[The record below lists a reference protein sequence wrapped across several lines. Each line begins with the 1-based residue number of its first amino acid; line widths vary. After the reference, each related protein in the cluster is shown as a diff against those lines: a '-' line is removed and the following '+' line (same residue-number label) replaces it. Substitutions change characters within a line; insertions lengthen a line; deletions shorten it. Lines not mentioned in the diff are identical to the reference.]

1 MVDDADQVALVP
13 KITIELDV
21 DDVQKNVKPLAVI
34 FSMDAKSR
42 DGEEG
47 FNLGGAVVGEF
58 PVSMHELNRSADVV
72 RRIFFKLFA
81 PAAAR
86 KTAAGN

>member
-1 MVDDADQVALVP
+1 MVHDADQVALMA

-21 DDVQKNVKPLAVI
+21 DDTKKGIKPLVVI
-34 FSMDAKSR
+34 FSMDVTNGA
-42 DGEEG
+42 GVEG
-47 FNLGGAVVGEF
+47 FVLGGAVVGEF